1 MARYKVQA
9 PDGSIIELDGP
20 DNATD
25 AQLIQAAQAAYAQRQ
40 QGAQAQAAAP
50 VPAAAPA
57 AAPVAAPAAMAPAA
71 APRAARP
78 APAAM
83 ATPAPVVAPA
93 PAAPATAP
101 APAAAAGQP
110 RPMGFFEGL
119 VESVTG
125 RARATPETQRL
136 PEWTTMPELNQM
148 SVASFKTA
156 LGSLLSNPQETVQIL
171 QANFPN
177 VMIRQ
182 DEKGNYILRS
192 SVNQEEYAI
201 PPGLTMGDLPRIL
214 GGFAAFTPAGRAATI
229 PGAALKAGATQ
240 AGIEATQTGI
250 PPHSFL
256 GDALSVGGE
265 FNLGEVGLATVTG
278 PAGQIIQR
286 VAPPAAAAVR
296 RGVQRATGRAPAAPP
311 TPAAPRVEPTFDMGP
326 PTGAPAAQL
335 QALEFELE
343 MLSSQPIRQGESRV
357 IREARV
363 GEVQEQIA
371 ALRSRPA
378 TAPPA
383 PAAAPPVAPAAPP
396 VTPPVAGARLAPEPT
411 AKQLPSDIESARQAG
426 ITLMTSD
433 VVPPRTFASKW
444 LQTIGERIPGAGT
457 GGIRQTQQ
465 TERIDA
471 VRNVL
476 LDFGADDA
484 ARASDDV
491 MKDLATKRG
500 ADLAKYSGAKT
511 EVIERLGQ
519 TGTVPMTNTV
529 KAIDDEIAKL
539 QGLKTQEVAP
549 IIERLTDWKAALQDQ
564 NLINVEALRKQIG
577 ESFKA
582 PELASV
588 RGIGEKALS
597 NIYKPLKQDMQS
609 FITQVGERR
618 DVTKWKVADKRLS
631 DLAGELDMST
641 LKSVLRRGDETPEV
655 VANMLFSK
663 KPSEVRQLY
672 ASLTPTG
679 RERARAAILS
689 RAAEK
694 ATENVAE
701 GTVVSPDKFA
711 NEVKRL
717 GTSVGVFFNGDDLK
731 QVEGLVRVL
740 NITKRASAAAAAPPT
755 GVQAAIPVSAAALS
769 SFFGGGLPGFIATLG
784 AAGGV
789 GVAARIY
796 ESAPVRNLLMKIPQT
811 VAGSKEEAALLKSLT
826 SAIQTGRQFD
836 QENQQ

>member
-1 MARYKVQA
+1 MT
-9 PDGSIIELDGP
+9 PSEEL
-20 DNATD
+20 
-25 AQLIQAAQAAYAQRQ
+25 AALRRLAELEAKALGQ
-40 QGAQAQAAAP
+40 AAP
-50 VPAAAPA
+50 VAAPAPSVQTPAPAPA
-57 AAPVAAPAAMAPAA
+57 AAPVAAPAAMAPA
-71 APRAARP
+71 PRAARP
-78 APAAM
+78 TPVAM
-83 ATPAPVVAPA
+83 ATPTPVVAPA
-93 PAAPATAP
+93 AP
-101 APAAAAGQP
+101 APAPVDATGQP
-110 RPMGFFEGL
+110 KPMGFFEGL

-125 RARATPETQRL
+125 RARTTPETQRL

-192 SVNQEEYAI
+192 SVNQQEYAI
-201 PPGLTMGDLPRIL
+201 PPGLTMGDIPRAI
-214 GGFAAFTPAGRAATI
+214 GGIAAFTPAGRAATI

-250 PPHSFL
+250 PPHSL
-256 GDALSVGGE
+256 VGDALSVGGE

-286 VAPPAAAAVR
+286 AAPPVAAAVR
-296 RGVQRATGRAPAAPP
+296 RGVQRATGRAPAAPA
-311 TPAAPRVEPTFDMGP
+311 AAPRVEPTFDMGP

-343 MLSSQPIRQGESRV
+343 MLSSQPIRQGESRG
-357 IREARV
+357 IREARL
-363 GEVQEQIA
+363 GEVQQKIA
-371 ALRSRPA
+371 ALRSRPEA
-378 TAPPA
+378 APPA

-396 VTPPVAGARLAPEPT
+396 VTPLVAGARLATEPT

-465 TERIDA
+465 AERIDA

-655 VANMLFSK
+655 VANILFSK

-711 NEVKRL
+711 NEVRRL

-796 ESAPVRNLLMKIPQT
+796 ESAPVRNLLMKIAQT
-811 VAGSKEEAALLKSLT
+811 TPGSKKESALLASLT

>member
-1 MARYKVQA
+1 
-9 PDGSIIELDGP
+9 
-20 DNATD
+20 
-25 AQLIQAAQAAYAQRQ
+25 
-40 QGAQAQAAAP
+40 
-50 VPAAAPA
+50 
-57 AAPVAAPAAMAPAA
+57 
-71 APRAARP
+71 
-78 APAAM
+78 
-83 ATPAPVVAPA
+83 
-93 PAAPATAP
+93 
-101 APAAAAGQP
+101 
-110 RPMGFFEGL
+110 MGFFEGL

-125 RARATPETQRL
+125 RARTTPETQRL

-192 SVNQEEYAI
+192 SVNQQEYAI
-201 PPGLTMGDLPRIL
+201 PPGLTMGDIPRAI
-214 GGFAAFTPAGRAATI
+214 GGIAAFTPAGRAATI

-250 PPHSFL
+250 PPHSL
-256 GDALSVGGE
+256 VGDALSVGGE

-286 VAPPAAAAVR
+286 AAPPVAAAVR
-296 RGVQRATGRAPAAPP
+296 RGVQRATGRAPAAPA
-311 TPAAPRVEPTFDMGP
+311 AAPRVEPTFDMGP

-343 MLSSQPIRQGESRV
+343 MLSSQPIRQGESRG
-357 IREARV
+357 IREARL
-363 GEVQEQIA
+363 GEVQQKIA
-371 ALRSRPA
+371 ALRSRPEA
-378 TAPPA
+378 APPA

-396 VTPPVAGARLAPEPT
+396 VTPLVAGARLATEPT

-465 TERIDA
+465 AERIDA

-655 VANMLFSK
+655 VANILFSK

-711 NEVKRL
+711 NEVRRL

-796 ESAPVRNLLMKIPQT
+796 ESAPVRNLLMKIAQT
-811 VAGSKEEAALLKSLT
+811 TPGSKKESALLASLT

>member
-1 MARYKVQA
+1 MT
-9 PDGSIIELDGP
+9 PSEEL
-20 DNATD
+20 
-25 AQLIQAAQAAYAQRQ
+25 AALRRLAELEAKALGQ
-40 QGAQAQAAAP
+40 
-50 VPAAAPA
+50 
-57 AAPVAAPAAMAPAA
+57 AAPVAAPAPTAPAPAPAA
-71 APRAARP
+71 APV
-78 APAAM
+78 AM
-83 ATPAPVVAPA
+83 ATPAPVVAQTA
-93 PAAPATAP
+93 PAP
-101 APAAAAGQP
+101 APAAAPGQP

-125 RARATPETQRL
+125 RARTTPETQRL

-240 AGIEATQTGI
+240 TGIEATQTGI
-250 PPHSFL
+250 PPHSL
-256 GDALSVGGE
+256 VGDALSVGGE

-286 VAPPAAAAVR
+286 VAPPVAAAVR
-296 RGVQRATGRAPAAPP
+296 RGVQRATGRAPAAPS
-311 TPAAPRVEPTFDMGP
+311 AAPRVEPTLAAFPEPNVDQQIAGLRFQQQRLASEPLQEGESVYLRELSINDLQRQIDQLSAP
-326 PTGAPAAQL
+326 PVAPAA
-335 QALEFELE
+335 
-343 MLSSQPIRQGESRV
+343 
-357 IREARV
+357 
-363 GEVQEQIA
+363 
-371 ALRSRPA
+371 
-378 TAPPA
+378 
-383 PAAAPPVAPAAPP
+383 AAAPPVAPVTPP
-396 VTPPVAGARLAPEPT
+396 VTPPVAGVRLAPEPT

-426 ITLMTSD
+426 VTVMTSD

-465 TERIDA
+465 AERIDA

-597 NIYKPLKQDMQS
+597 NIYGPLKRDMES

-641 LKSVLRRGDETPEV
+641 LKSVLRRGDATPEV

>member
-40 QGAQAQAAAP
+40 QGAQA
-50 VPAAAPA
+50 AAPA
-57 AAPVAAPAAMAPAA
+57 TAAVRPAPAPAPAMAP
-71 APRAARP
+71 RP
-78 APAAM
+78 APAA
-83 ATPAPVVAPA
+83 VPA
-93 PAAPATAP
+93 PAAPAAP
-101 APAAAAGQP
+101 APAVAAPVATAPAEPQK
-110 RPMGFFEGL
+110 MGFFESIG
-119 VESVTG
+119 EMVTG
-125 RARATPETQRL
+125 VRRTTPETLAL
-136 PEWTTMPELNQM
+136 PEWTAMPELNQM
-148 SVASFKTA
+148 SMSSFKSA
-156 LGSLLSNPQETVQIL
+156 LGTLLTNPQETVQIL
-171 QANFPN
+171 QSNFPGLQA
-177 VMIRQ
+177 RQ
-182 DEKGNYILRS
+182 DAKGNYILRS
-192 SVNQEEYAI
+192 SVNQKEYAI
-201 PPGLTMGDLPRIL
+201 PPGASVGDLPRIL
-214 GGFAAFTPAGRAATI
+214 GGLFAFTPAGRAATI

-250 PPHSFL
+250 PPHALL

-265 FNLGEVGLATVTG
+265 FNLGEVGMATVTG

-296 RGVQRATGRAPAAPP
+296 RGVQRATGRAPTAPP
-311 TPAAPRVEPTFDMGP
+311 APAAPRVEPTFDMGP
-326 PTGAPAAQL
+326 PTGAPEAQL
-335 QALEFELE
+335 RALEFELE

-357 IREARV
+357 IREARL

-378 TAPPA
+378 PAPPA
-383 PAAAPPVAPAAPP
+383 PAAAPPMAPAAPP

-465 TERIDA
+465 AERIDA

-597 NIYKPLKQDMQS
+597 NIYGPLKRDMES

-641 LKSVLRRGDETPEV
+641 LKSVLRRGDATPEV

-836 QENQQ
+836 QENQE